1 MNAIHT
7 LENVMSRTGFALRLF
22 ALIAAAFC
30 LWQTPAAA
38 QISSG
43 RTVAANVT
51 SPANPAAL
59 RTASLQSQG
68 PALASSPKER
78 RLALVI
84 GNSNY
89 QTVKA
94 LPNPANDAKAVAQL
108 LNTAGFEV
116 VMAFDLDRDTLK
128 QVVSEFSARI
138 VESGPNS
145 AALVYYA
152 GHGLQVDGENFLV
165 PVDAKIEK
173 ETDVVEQAVR
183 LADVMQALETA
194 PSRVRIVILDACR
207 NNPFSALGEAGG
219 KGLAIVDAPAGSIV
233 AYATAPGTEAFDG
246 AGQHSPY
253 TAAFIR
259 TVKQPN
265 LPIEQLFKRVRV
277 LVAEATDT
285 KQMPWES
292 SSLTSDFVFFTADP
306 NANVAAAPAVL
317 PEKVAVAQLATRSVE
332 KAYEVVV
339 AEDSV
344 EYYEEFVRIYPTHP
358 LCDRI
363 RRLLSQRL
371 QMIAWHKAT
380 KINSADAYKAF
391 LSKHGNGDFAG
402 NAKKLLERP
411 RLVSLPVAPKIDVK
425 TGPIIGFPKNDN
437 RTGPV
442 IGFPKNDGI
451 KTGPIVNVPN
461 GQNGPAGGIK
471 TGPIVNVPNGQNGPA
486 GGIKTGPIVNVPNGQ
501 NGPAGGIKTGPI
513 VNVPNGQ
520 NGPAGGIKTGP
531 IVNVPNGQNTPAG
544 GVNNGP
550 VVKPNGPVI
559 PFPQNGQNN
568 QNGQTGKVTTLPN
581 PNGVGNRLPNNGQVV
596 TLPKPGEGAVNKNT
610 GVVTRLPNDPR
621 VTTLPANTNRA
632 PVINRVGSNGNTG
645 VVTPRIQA
653 QPRVVQPNL
662 NNNIQIRRDVAIQR
676 PVTQRPVIQQQSFQR
691 QSFQQNAGSFGRSF
705 RR

>member
-59 RTASLQSQG
+59 RTVSLQSQG

-207 NNPFSALGEAGG
+207 NNPFAALGEAGG

-471 TGPIVNVPNGQNGPA
+471 TGPIVNVPNGQN
-486 GGIKTGPIVNVPNGQ
+486 
-501 NGPAGGIKTGPI
+501 
-513 VNVPNGQ
+513 
-520 NGPAGGIKTGP
+520 
-531 IVNVPNGQNTPAG
+531 TPAG

>member
-1 MNAIHT
+1 
-7 LENVMSRTGFALRLF
+7 MSRTGLALRLF

-38 QISSG
+38 QISP
-43 RTVAANVT
+43 RLVETAKAAGP
-51 SPANPAAL
+51 SNPAAL
-59 RTASLQSQG
+59 RSASLQSQG
-68 PALASSPKER
+68 PVLASSQKER

-138 VESGPNS
+138 TESGPNS

-165 PVDAKIEK
+165 PVDAKIEN
-173 ETDVVEQAVR
+173 ETDVVDQAVR
-183 LADVMQALETA
+183 LADIMQALEAA
-194 PSRVRIVILDACR
+194 PSRIRIVMLDACR
-207 NNPFSALGEAGG
+207 NNPFSAIGESGG

-253 TAAFIR
+253 TAAFLR
-259 TVKQPN
+259 SVKQPG
-265 LPIEQLFKRVRV
+265 LPIEQLFKRVRL
-277 LVAEATDT
+277 LVSESTDA

-339 AEDSV
+339 AEDNV

-363 RRLLSQRL
+363 RRLLSHRL

-380 KINSADAYKAF
+380 KVNSADAYKTF

-411 RLVSLPVAPKIDVK
+411 RLVGLPFNPKIDVK
-425 TGPIIGFPKNDN
+425 
-437 RTGPV
+437 TGPV
-442 IGFPKNDGI
+442 IGFPKNDI
-451 KTGPIVNVPN
+451 KTGPVIGFPKNDNINKGQIGN
-461 GQNGPAGGIK
+461 GQNGGIK
-471 TGPIVNVPNGQNGPA
+471 T
-486 GGIKTGPIVNVPNGQ
+486 
-501 NGPAGGIKTGPI
+501 
-513 VNVPNGQ
+513 
-520 NGPAGGIKTGP
+520 
-531 IVNVPNGQNTPAG
+531 
-544 GVNNGP
+544 GP

-559 PFPQNGQNN
+559 PFPQNGQNG
-568 QNGQTGKVTTLPN
+568 QNGQNNTGNIPGKVTTLPN
-581 PNGVGNRLPNNGQVV
+581 PNGVGTKLPNGQVV

-610 GVVTRLPNDPR
+610 GVVGKPIEGKI
-621 VTTLPANTNRA
+621 TTLPVNNDRR
-632 PVINRVGSNGNTG
+632 VIRRDLPNGNTG
-645 VVTPRIQA
+645 VVTPKIQQKIQVQSKPVKVQVRRDIGIQR
-653 QPRVVQPNL
+653 QPSVRQSAGNF
-662 NNNIQIRRDVAIQR
+662 NGQIRR
-676 PVTQRPVIQQQSFQR
+676 
-691 QSFQQNAGSFGRSF
+691 
-705 RR
+705 

>member
-1 MNAIHT
+1 M
-7 LENVMSRTGFALRLF
+7 LRTGLALRLF

-38 QISSG
+38 QISP
-43 RTVAANVT
+43 RPVTTANAAA
-51 SPANPAAL
+51 SANPAAL
-59 RTASLQSQG
+59 RSASLQSQG
-68 PALASSPKER
+68 PVLASSQKER

-138 VESGPNS
+138 TESGPNS

-165 PVDAKIEK
+165 PVDAKIEN
-173 ETDVVEQAVR
+173 ETDVVDQAVR
-183 LADVMQALETA
+183 LADIMQALEAA
-194 PSRVRIVILDACR
+194 PSRIRIVMLDACR
-207 NNPFSALGEAGG
+207 NNPFSAIGESGG

-246 AGQHSPY
+246 SGQHSPY
-253 TAAFIR
+253 TAAFLKS
-259 TVKQPN
+259 VKQPG
-265 LPIEQLFKRVRV
+265 LPIEQLFKRVRL
-277 LVAEATDT
+277 LVSESTDAR
-285 KQMPWES
+285 QMPWES
-292 SSLTSDFVFFTADP
+292 SSLTSDFVFFNTDP

-339 AEDSV
+339 AEDNV

-363 RRLLSQRL
+363 RRLLSHRL

-380 KINSADAYKAF
+380 KANSADAYKAF

-411 RLVSLPVAPKIDVK
+411 RLVSLPLKRIDIK
-425 TGPIIGFPKNDN
+425 
-437 RTGPV
+437 TGPV
-442 IGFPKNDGI
+442 IGFPKNDNVKTGPVIGFPKNDNVKTGPVIGFPKNDNI
-451 KTGPIVNVPN
+451 KTGPNGN
-461 GQNGPAGGIK
+461 GQQDGQNGPVGGIK
-471 TGPIVNVPNGQNGPA
+471 TGPI
-486 GGIKTGPIVNVPNGQ
+486 
-501 NGPAGGIKTGPI
+501 
-513 VNVPNGQ
+513 
-520 NGPAGGIKTGP
+520 
-531 IVNVPNGQNTPAG
+531 
-544 GVNNGP
+544 
-550 VVKPNGPVI
+550 VKPNGPVI
-559 PFPQNGQNN
+559 PFPQNGQNG
-568 QNGQTGKVTTLPN
+568 QNNAGNVPGKVTTLPN
-581 PNGVGNRLPNNGQVV
+581 PNGVGTKLPGGQVV
-596 TLPKPGEGAVNKNT
+596 TLPKPGESGGNKNT
-610 GVVTRLPNDPR
+610 GVVGKPIEGKI
-621 VTTLPANTNRA
+621 TTLPVNNDRR
-632 PVINRVGSNGNTG
+632 VIRRDLPNGNTG
-645 VVTPRIQA
+645 VVTPKIQ
-653 QPRVVQPNL
+653 QKIQVQSKPAKL
-662 NNNIQIRRDVAIQR
+662 QVRRDIGIQR
-676 PVTQRPVIQQQSFQR
+676 QPSVR
-691 QSFQQNAGSFGRSF
+691 QSAGNVSGQF

>member
-471 TGPIVNVPNGQNGPA
+471 TGPIVNVPNGQN
-486 GGIKTGPIVNVPNGQ
+486 
-501 NGPAGGIKTGPI
+501 
-513 VNVPNGQ
+513 
-520 NGPAGGIKTGP
+520 
-531 IVNVPNGQNTPAG
+531 TPAG